1 MTVSTVPAA
10 FYLSLQRSVGDVSK
24 IMIPSIKPWNLRL
37 TGCPMQ
43 GYIVLCQCRPFT
55 CRLRNVELIA
65 QRLKLICMRHSRD
78 DCRVCR
84 QGAPALR
91 VGFESLV
98 TSICNFS
105 LQAATTFCDRL
116 LLSCCRSSRFHAE
129 LRWGSSLS
137 KTSAGFLRTEAG
149 EIEYA
154 CQHLIVLIAEA

>member
-1 MTVSTVPAA
+1 MPVPPIHLQAA
-10 FYLSLQRSVGDVSK
+10 ERGADSPE
-24 IMIPSIKPWNLRL
+24 IE
-37 TGCPMQ
+37 
-43 GYIVLCQCRPFT
+43 T
-55 CRLRNVELIA
+55 C
-65 QRLKLICMRHSRD
+65 ICMRHSRD

-105 LQAATTFCDRL
+105 LQAATTSRDRL
-116 LLSCCRSSRFHAE
+116 LLSCCRSSQFHAE

-154 CQHLIVLIAEA
+154 C